1 MIFDSDFIL
10 YLKEENKEQPYFAL
24 KVDNTEVLV
33 ADETR
38 VEVEED
44 NEEENEITENTTTN
58 TTTSQ
63 NNNRNNNT
71 AVRQNNTSNSNNTS
85 SNSNRNNNREQQTST
100 ETRTETG
107 TEVNTTANSD
117 DIVTFEGTIK
127 NIMNEE
133 CVSIVP
139 DKEDPKIT
147 SKSVLIRY
155 QENKGYEVGKKV
167 KVTFKGEVTKSYPQ
181 NVNLVSIEILN

>member
-24 KVDNTEVLV
+24 KVDNTEILV
-33 ADETR
+33 ADETK

-71 AVRQNNTSNSNNTS
+71 AVRQNNTSDTNNTG
-85 SNSNRNNNREQQTST
+85 SNSNSNNREQQQST
-100 ETRTETG
+100 ETRTE
-107 TEVNTTANSD
+107 VNTTTNSN

-139 DKEDPKIT
+139 DKEDTRIA
-147 SKSVLIRY
+147 SKAVLIEY
-155 QENKGYEVGKKV
+155 QKNKGYEIGKRV
-167 KVTFKGEVTKSYPQ
+167 KVTFKGEVTKSY
-181 NVNLVSIEILN
+181 NKNIDLVNIEILN

>member
-1 MIFDSDFIL
+1 M
-10 YLKEENKEQPYFAL
+10 
-24 KVDNTEVLV
+24 
-33 ADETR
+33 
-38 VEVEED
+38 
-44 NEEENEITENTTTN
+44 TENTTIN

-63 NNNRNNNT
+63 NNNRNNST
-71 AVRQNNTSNSNNTS
+71 AVRQNNTSNTYNAS
-85 SNSNRNNNREQQTST
+85 SNSNSNNNREQQTST
-100 ETRTETG
+100 ETRTQTR
-107 TEVNTTANSD
+107 TEVNTTTNSD

-139 DKEDPKIT
+139 DKEDTRIA
-147 SKSVLIRY
+147 SKAVLIEY
-155 QENKGYEVGKKV
+155 QKNKGYEIGKRV